1 MRIHP
6 LVVSALAVAVGA
18 AASLPAAGQSA
29 APLSPQQKAIV
40 AYIDAHEQES
50 NALLEKLVN
59 INSGTHNLEGVRAVG
74 QIMMAQFRDLG
85 FQVRWIPM
93 DEVERAGVLVAEH
106 ACPAGA
112 EKCGK
117 RILLIGHM
125 DTVFEKTS
133 PFQTYTVSGHI
144 ATGPGTNDM
153 KGGLVDMLYALKALA
168 AAGVLEKTEITAVL
182 SGDEEAHGE
191 PASVSRRDM
200 TAAAHHSDVAL
211 EFEGTPRI
219 DGVFY
224 GSVSR
229 RSSIT
234 WHLKTTGET
243 GHSSGIFNAQM
254 GDGAIYEL
262 TRILDAFRTQLP
274 EPYLTYNV
282 GMVLGGTSVTVDAAG
297 NNGTATGKDNVIPP
311 AAYASGDI
319 RAISNQ
325 QTQEAEKK
333 MEAIVAAHLAKTGAE
348 ISFGEGYPAMAPTAE
363 SRALLTILNQ
373 QNAKLGFGTMPELDP
388 MKRGAGDI
396 AFVADIVPGL
406 AGIGATGTGAHAPGE
421 TIDLSTQPINTR
433 RDALLM
439 YRLSQI
445 PQGEDLLQ
453 AAQQGE
459 SDSLRAES
467 GDPALFVVLENLN
480 LGESGIGKQ
489 PMVLVRGEQRHADDV
504 AVLLHHPR

>member
-1 MRIHP
+1 M
-6 LVVSALAVAVGA
+6 
-18 AASLPAAGQSA
+18 
-29 APLSPQQKAIV
+29 V

-50 NALLEKLVN
+50 NALLEKLVD

-74 QIMMAQFRDLG
+74 QIMMAQFRELG
-85 FQVRWIPM
+85 FTVQWIPM

-106 ACPAGA
+106 KCPAGPDQ
-112 EKCGK
+112 CGK
-117 RILLIGHM
+117 RMLLIGHM

-133 PFQTYTVSGHI
+133 LFQKYTVDGHI

-153 KGGLVDMLYALKALA
+153 KGGLVDMLYALKAMQ
-168 AAGVLEKTEITAVL
+168 AAGVLQKTEITAVL

-191 PASVSRRDM
+191 PATISRRDM
-200 TAAAHHSDVAL
+200 IAAAHHSDVAL
-211 EFEGTPRI
+211 EFEGTPEI
-219 DGVFY
+219 NGVFY

-254 GDGAIYEL
+254 GYGAIYEL
-262 TRILDAFRTQLP
+262 VRILDAFRTQLP

-282 GMVLGGTSVTVDAAG
+282 GMVLGGTSVTVDPSG

-319 RAISNQ
+319 RTISNE
-325 QTQEAEKK
+325 QTEQVEKK
-333 MEAIVAAHLAKTGAE
+333 MEAIVAEHLAKTGAE
-348 ISFGEGYPAMAPTAE
+348 ISFGEGYPAMAPTAD
-363 SRALLTILNQ
+363 SRALLKILNE

-396 AFVADIVPGL
+396 SFVAGIVPGL

-421 TIDLSTQPINTR
+421 TIDLSTQPINTK

-445 PQGEDLLQ
+445 PQGESLVK
-453 AAQQGE
+453 AAGQ
-459 SDSLRAES
+459 
-467 GDPALFVVLENLN
+467 
-480 LGESGIGKQ
+480 
-489 PMVLVRGEQRHADDV
+489 
-504 AVLLHHPR
+504 